1 MKFVKFLHTPKRR
14 QPGNPVSS
22 IRSFIPIA
30 FLALLASGSAV
41 GAVAVGTTLPQATVA
56 QPYNHILSAAGGSSP
71 YNHIVSSGILPGGI
85 SLSASRVLSGTPQN
99 VGLFNFAVQ
108 STDALHVTGVTN
120 SSLRVA
126 GSSGLEITNLTLP
139 AGRLG
144 TMYDVALAAQGGA
157 SPCAWDLI
165 LNGGSIPPGLTFS
178 SSVRILGTPTSGGIY
193 PIIARVSD
201 ANGNSFQSA
210 LTLRIDSAQFSI
222 LTNSLATASANV
234 KYSQG
239 IAAIGGTAPYASQ
252 LHPRLKREWAWC
264 NSQSGRDFEFRT
276 ESRRKIEDD
285 QPIHYGCWPD
295 ESRLATGADH
305 CNHGPS
311 GYDANRDSKW
321 SGSGNSICRE
331 RSRHDSRPRS
341 DQSSYSFWS
350 QLRMNTIQL
359 TVGSTGSTGNV
370 TVFVKS

>member
-41 GAVAVGTTLPQATVA
+41 GAVAVGTTLPQATVG

-85 SLSASRVLSGTPQN
+85 SLSASGVLSGTPQN

-126 GSSGLEITNLTLP
+126 GSSGLEITNVTLP

-157 SPCAWDLI
+157 SPYAWDLI

-193 PIIARVSD
+193 PIIARV
-201 ANGNSFQSA
+201 
-210 LTLRIDSAQFSI
+210 
-222 LTNSLATASANV
+222 
-234 KYSQG
+234 
-239 IAAIGGTAPYASQ
+239 
-252 LHPRLKREWAWC
+252 
-264 NSQSGRDFEFRT
+264 RD
-276 ESRRKIEDD
+276 RK
-285 QPIHYGCWPD
+285 
-295 ESRLATGADH
+295 S
-305 CNHGPS
+305 
-311 GYDANRDSKW
+311 
-321 SGSGNSICRE
+321 
-331 RSRHDSRPRS
+331 
-341 DQSSYSFWS
+341 
-350 QLRMNTIQL
+350 
-359 TVGSTGSTGNV
+359 VV
-370 TVFVKS
+370 